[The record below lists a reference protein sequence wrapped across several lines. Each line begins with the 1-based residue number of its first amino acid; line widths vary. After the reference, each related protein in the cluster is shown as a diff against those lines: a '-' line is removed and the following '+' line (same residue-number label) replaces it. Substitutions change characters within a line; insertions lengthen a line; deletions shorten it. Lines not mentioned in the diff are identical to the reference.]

1 MSHVRLRFRLR
12 AARIVGLCAALA
24 AAPLQAAIWTV
35 DSTADAPDRDT
46 ANGVC
51 DAEVD
56 GAVVCT
62 LRAAV
67 MQAHSGDVIVL
78 PSGTY
83 TLTRPR
89 LAAEPDARG
98 GDLDVEVNALTI
110 QGPAFGARPLIR
122 AAADFND
129 RLIHVQGWNSLT
141 MSRVVLDGPDALPGD
156 GGGAISG
163 GHIELTDVRI
173 QDSGADLG
181 GAIWSNAG
189 IKLTRCEF
197 VGNHALTGGAIWL
210 SSGPNGAMNA
220 QAVSFIGNRADETGG
235 ALYVAGNT
243 TVSLLNA
250 TLYGNRAPEGAAV
263 ASQAAVPSWLTL
275 NNATIAGNG
284 GIGGAAQSTIALGGW
299 LYPSNSVIAGNDAVA
314 EIALSNSEVRSKGHN
329 VVGAV
334 AYDPA
339 TSILALDPSDRPAPA
354 YLGLYPPALASWST
368 TGIATAV
375 PAADSPL
382 RNAGHPGSGA
392 GTFCEPTDANGV
404 ARGPLEPCDIGA
416 AEHQP
421 AADAIFAD
429 GFEVSI

>member
-1 MSHVRLRFRLR
+1 MSHVRFRFRLR
-12 AARIVGLCAALA
+12 AARVAGLCAALA
-24 AAPLQAAIWTV
+24 AAPLHAAVWTV
-35 DSTADAPDRDT
+35 NSTADAPDRDT
-46 ANGVC
+46 ANGLC
-51 DAEVD
+51 DADVD

-67 MQAHSGDVIVL
+67 MQAGSGDVILL

-98 GDLDVEVNALTI
+98 GDLDIEVNALTI

-129 RLIHVQGWNSLT
+129 RLIDVQGWNTLT
-141 MSRVVLDGPDALPGD
+141 LSRVVLDGPDALPG

-163 GHIELTDVRI
+163 GRIELTDVRI

-181 GAIWSNAG
+181 GAIWSNATLT
-189 IKLTRCEF
+189 LTRCEF
-197 VGNHALTGGAIWL
+197 VGNHARTGGAIWL

-220 QAVSFIGNRADETGG
+220 QAVSFIGNRAEEKGG

-263 ASQAAVPSWLTL
+263 ASQVAVPSWLTL

-284 GIGGAAQSTIALGGW
+284 GIDGTAQSAIVLGGW
-299 LYPSNSVIAGNDAVA
+299 LYPSNSVIAGNDAAA
-314 EIALSNSEVRSKGHN
+314 EIALIGSEVRSKGYN
-329 VVGAV
+329 VIGAV

-354 YLGLYPPALASWST
+354 YLGLYPPALASWSA

-382 RNAGHPGSGA
+382 RDAGHPGSGD
-392 GTFCEPTDANGV
+392 GTFCEPTDANGI

-416 AEHQP
+416 AEYQP
-421 AADAIFAD
+421 AADGIFAD